1 MRNSLLLLIVALQM
15 AACGGST
22 TAPSTP
28 PPVVVPPVVVPP
40 PPTIVQMIE
49 TVACPTSGPVDL
61 NFFREMACN
70 AFENPLQPV
79 RRWTRAPKVY
89 LKTVDEA
96 GAPIDALTLDTVQN
110 AMIEIAPTWTHAK
123 FGLEGVLRGTES
135 REGVSGWITVKW
147 PATASAFNSCGL
159 SQVATD
165 GGWIQLNYLRTTCTC
180 GGSKIYPR
188 LAAHEL
194 GHAFGYYHTDSQADV
209 MFGQTP
215 LSCDASPSAREL
227 QSIAYHYR

>member
-1 MRNSLLLLIVALQM
+1 MKYLILLVAL
-15 AACGGST
+15 AAAGCGGST
-22 TAPSTP
+22 TGPSAP

-96 GAPIDALTLDTVQN
+96 GAPIDPLTLDTVQN

-123 FGLEGVLRGTES
+123 FGLEGVLRGTDS

-147 PATASAFNSCGL
+147 PAAADGLICGRA
-159 SQVATD
+159 QVAID
-165 GGWIQLNYLRTTCTC
+165 GGWIELDYKTPGCSCNGSAIRTGTA
-180 GGSKIYPR
+180 R
-188 LAAHEL
+188 HEL
-194 GHAFGYYHTDSQADV
+194 GHALGYWHTDSPSDLMYV
-209 MFGQTP
+209 NLTD
-215 LSCDASPSAREL
+215 CDRAISAREL
-227 QSIAYHYR
+227 QAVAYHYR